1 MRPRSETAIHT
12 LATGSAMTGAGGDV
26 NLLVGSGD
34 TENGGAV
41 VIKAGESHAD
51 SKKGGGVFITS
62 GAGTSAQEGSGGELV
77 MMAGN
82 AEGSRLATEA
92 ELKSEVA
99 RPLVAGVATWRCL
112 VATATGRRRRADP
125 AGRLVRN
132 RHRRRRDRR
141 RGRERHPRGV
151 QGGHD
156 ALLPQVHP
164 TSGLDAADPRLCA
177 QMFLVI

>member
-1 MRPRSETAIHT
+1 
-12 LATGSAMTGAGGDV
+12 MTGAGGDV

-82 AEGSRLATEA
+82 AEGSF
-92 ELKSEVA
+92 
-99 RPLVAGVATWRCL
+99 GW
-112 VATATGRRRRADP
+112 RRRP
-125 AGRLVRN
+125 
-132 RHRRRRDRR
+132 
-141 RGRERHPRGV
+141 
-151 QGGHD
+151 
-156 ALLPQVHP
+156 
-164 TSGLDAADPRLCA
+164 S
-177 QMFLVI
+177 